1 MRVFYSTLIITSAI
15 LLTGCGGLVKGAT
28 QEVTLVTPGAWDAE
42 CTLDNGVKYKVAS
55 GETFT
60 IMRSNNEIKVD
71 CYAPG
76 NRRKQMIVESGGNS
90 WAVGDVLTGIVPGV
104 AYDHLSG
111 GLYRY
116 PEVITV
122 DFVGAPVIG
131 HELPA
136 YHNKDTPNP
145 YTQAIEG
152 YAAGT
157 LLTPADSGYL
167 KRGIQ
172 RRDMSSVN
180 PFSTGDDAE
189 MPDTVEISS
198 SGTSIKKSAVPTGS
212 DAESLTRSANPG
224 VFDKEA
230 K

>member
-1 MRVFYSTLIITSAI
+1 MRAFYSTLIVTTAI

-28 QEVTLVTPGAWDAE
+28 QEVTVLTPGAWEAE
-42 CTLDNGVKYKVAS
+42 CMLDNGVKYKVAT

-60 IMRSNNEIKVD
+60 IMRSNNDIKVD

-76 NRRKQMIVESGGNS
+76 NRRKQMIVESGGNG
-90 WAVGDVLTGIVPGV
+90 WAVGDVFTGIVPGV
-104 AYDHLSG
+104 TYDHLTG

-122 DFVGAPVIG
+122 DFVGTPTIG
-131 HELPA
+131 HEMPQ

-145 YTQAIEG
+145 YTQPIEG

-157 LLTPADSGYL
+157 PLTPADSSYL
-167 KRGIQ
+167 KRGIE
-172 RRDMSSVN
+172 RRDMSSAN
-180 PFSTGDDAE
+180 PFSTGDGYE
-189 MPDTVEISS
+189 TTDTVEISS